1 MKTGFVTAIIM
12 FIFADSAIAQKYL
25 PGSSLIGTWKGT
37 SICQIKN
44 SPCHDEIVVYY
55 ISKAKG
61 NDTFSI
67 KANKI
72 VNGKEEEM
80 GIIGFKLDSKN
91 NRLLST
97 DYNSVWTLNFKDENI
112 DGTLYNR
119 GNLYR
124 IIKLKKQH

>member
-12 FIFADSAIAQKYL
+12 FLFAGSAIAQKYL

-37 SICQIKN
+37 SICQMKR

-61 NDTFSI
+61 TDTFSI

-72 VNGKEEEM
+72 VNGKEEM
-80 GIIGFKLDSKN
+80 GIIGFKLDNKN
-91 NRLLST
+91 NRLFST

-112 DGTLYNR
+112 DGTLYNL